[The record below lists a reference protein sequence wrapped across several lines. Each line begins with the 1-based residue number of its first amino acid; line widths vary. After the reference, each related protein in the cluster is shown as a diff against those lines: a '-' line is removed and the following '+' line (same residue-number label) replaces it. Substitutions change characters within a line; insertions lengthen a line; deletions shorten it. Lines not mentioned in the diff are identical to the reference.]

1 MTSSSISR
9 RAVVVISASV
19 YLLLLMLPV
28 ARLADMEVLGG
39 LPLGMAGLLA
49 VLVRD
54 MPGIGR
60 VSEISR
66 KWLVAGAVASGL
78 TYCLA
83 TWLDSTSLQLIGLG
97 MFAAVWLA
105 GFFPRPQ
112 MGGLLAL
119 IGLICLPVVF
129 LKGSL
134 LISLQQLASV
144 MASWALDV
152 AGVAHLRQG
161 VILETVQG
169 TLFVEEACSGM
180 QSLLTGL
187 VVSQVYFCWQKKGL
201 LFSLAGLLCC
211 SAFLVLGNCLRI
223 FLIGWLYADHAIDLT
238 KGWKH
243 EMTGLAV
250 YLLAL
255 ALLPSL
261 TSVLDG
267 LGAAYVRWSGTWRKH
282 FDRGAWSAVA
292 AGKPARRPLMRL
304 LLKEGAPKALLAV
317 LGLMV
322 AATVAEAWIFRG
334 GSEEGVELDVSRLPA
349 LSKIVLPP
357 ELAGWTQDPGA
368 GELSVIGQSTLEQRV
383 WTFRKAGMTAWV
395 AAGLPYD
402 ELHPLRLCYINRDW
416 AIAREGDVAP
426 QGLLPFSYLELRSR
440 ENARAPMLVCFDN
453 YDLSFSRFV
462 GGPPDRVMSRWET
475 MSARLRGE
483 RSSRKLT
490 GKGPFC
496 QVQVVQSGVTD
507 HQSTGGNRSI
517 ELLSAVRDSLA
528 TQLSSNPAH

>member
-1 MTSSSISR
+1 MIVQFIR
-9 RAVVVISASV
+9 RRFSVVILATVFLS
-19 YLLLLMLPV
+19 LLALPV
-28 ARLADMEVLGG
+28 ARLAQMEVLAG
-39 LPLGMAGLLA
+39 LPLGMAGLFA
-49 VLVRD
+49 VLFRD
-54 MPGIGR
+54 LPGIGR
-60 VSEISR
+60 PSEFSR
-66 KWLVAGAVASGL
+66 KWLFTGAVASGL
-78 TYCLA
+78 VYGLA

-97 MFAAVWLA
+97 MFAAVWL
-105 GFFPRPQ
+105 GRFFPRQQ

-129 LKGSL
+129 LNGSL

-152 AGVAHLRQG
+152 TGVAHLRQG
-161 VILETVQG
+161 VVLETVQG

-187 VVSQVYFCWQKKGL
+187 VVSQIYFCWQKKGL
-201 LFSLAGLLCC
+201 LFSLAGLLCS
-211 SAFLVLGNCLRI
+211 SAFLILGNCLRI

-243 EMTGLAV
+243 EITGLAV

-261 TSVLDG
+261 TCVLDG
-267 LGAAYVRWSGTWRKH
+267 LGATSVRWSESLRKC
-282 FDRGAWSAVA
+282 FGWVTRP
-292 AGKPARRPLMRL
+292 AGKAGASSRRSLMEL
-304 LLKEGAPKALLAV
+304 LRKEGAPRV
-317 LGLMV
+317 LQVVAGLMV
-322 AATVAEAWIFRG
+322 LATVAEAWIFRSG
-334 GSEEGVELDVSRLPA
+334 TADEAKIDVSRLPA
-349 LSKIVLPP
+349 LSEISLPP

-416 AIAREGDVAP
+416 AIAREGDLTP
-426 QGLLPFSYLELRSR
+426 QGKLPFSYLELRSK

-453 YDLSFSRFV
+453 YDLSSGRFV
-462 GGPPDRVMSRWET
+462 GGPPDRVVSRWET
-475 MSARLRGE
+475 MAARLKGE
-483 RSSRKLT
+483 RSQRKLT

-496 QVQVVQSGVTD
+496 QVQVVQAGVTE
-507 HQSTGGNRSI
+507 HQSAGGVRSMD
-517 ELLSAVRDSLA
+517 LLTAARNSLA
-528 TQLSSNPAH
+528 TQLSSRSPH

>member
-1 MTSSSISR
+1 
-9 RAVVVISASV
+9 
-19 YLLLLMLPV
+19 
-28 ARLADMEVLGG
+28 
-39 LPLGMAGLLA
+39 
-49 VLVRD
+49 
-54 MPGIGR
+54 
-60 VSEISR
+60 
-66 KWLVAGAVASGL
+66 
-78 TYCLA
+78 
-83 TWLDSTSLQLIGLG
+83 
-97 MFAAVWLA
+97 
-105 GFFPRPQ
+105 

-119 IGLICLPVVF
+119 IGVICLPVIF

-134 LISLQQLASV
+134 LLSPQQLASV

-161 VILETVQG
+161 VILDTAHG

-201 LFSLAGLLCC
+201 LFSVAGLLCC
-211 SAFLVLGNCLRI
+211 LAFLVLGNCLRI

-267 LGAAYVRWSGTWRKH
+267 IGAAYVRWSEPWRKR
-282 FDRGAWSAVA
+282 FGRRARSGAVA
-292 AGKPARRPLMRL
+292 SAPARRPLMQL
-304 LLKEGAPKALLAV
+304 LLKEGAPKASLAV

-322 AATVAEAWIFRG
+322 VATVAEAWIFRS
-334 GSEEGVELDVSRLPA
+334 GSDEEVEIDVSRLTA
-349 LSKIVLPP
+349 LSNVMLPP
-357 ELAGWTQDPGA
+357 ELAGWQQDPGA

-383 WTFRKAGMTAWV
+383 WTFRKAGMTARV
-395 AAGLPYD
+395 AVGLPYD
-402 ELHPLRLCYINRDW
+402 ELHPLRLCYIINRDW
-416 AIAREGDVAP
+416 AIAREGELAP
-426 QGLLPFSYLELRSR
+426 EGLLPFYYLELRSR
-440 ENARAPMLVCFDN
+440 ENAREPMLVCFDN
-453 YDLSFSRFV
+453 YDLSSSRFA

-483 RSSRKLT
+483 RSQRKLA

-496 QVQVVQSGVTD
+496 QVQVVQAGVTD
-507 HQSTGGNRSI
+507 HQSAGGTRSM

>member
-1 MTSSSISR
+1 M
-9 RAVVVISASV
+9 VILAAV
-19 YLLLLMLPV
+19 YLLLLALPV
-28 ARLADMEVLGG
+28 ARLAGMEVLGG
-39 LPLGMAGLLA
+39 LPFGMAGLLA

-54 MPGIGR
+54 FPGIGR
-60 VSEISR
+60 ISEISR
-66 KWLVAGAVASGL
+66 RWLLAGAVASGL
-78 TYCLA
+78 VYGLA

-201 LFSLAGLLCC
+201 LFSLAGLLCS

-267 LGAAYVRWSGTWRKH
+267 IGATYVRWSDPWRKR
-282 FDRGAWSAVA
+282 FGKGVKPVAVA
-292 AGKPARRPLMRL
+292 GSPARRPFMKL
-304 LLKEGAPKALLAV
+304 LVKEGAPKALLVVA
-317 LGLMV
+317 GLMV
-322 AATVAEAWIFRG
+322 VATVAEAWIFRS
-334 GSEEGVELDVSRLPA
+334 GSDEEVEIDVSRLPA
-349 LSKIVLPP
+349 LSKIMLPP

-416 AIAREGDVAP
+416 AIAREGDLAP
-426 QGLLPFSYLELRSR
+426 QDLLQFSYLELRSR

-453 YDLSFSRFV
+453 YDLSASRFV

-483 RSSRKLT
+483 RSQRKLA

-496 QVQVVQSGVTD
+496 QVQVVQAGVTD
-507 HQSTGGNRSI
+507 HQSAGGTRSM
-517 ELLSAVRDSLA
+517 ELLAAARDSLA
-528 TQLSSNPAH
+528 TQLSPAPSN